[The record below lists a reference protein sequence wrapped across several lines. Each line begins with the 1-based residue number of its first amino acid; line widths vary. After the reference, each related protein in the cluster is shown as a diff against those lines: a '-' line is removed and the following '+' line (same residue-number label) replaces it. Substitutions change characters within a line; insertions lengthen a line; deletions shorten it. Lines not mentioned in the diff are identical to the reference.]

1 MPVFA
6 KAMGADKMPAFI
18 REAEFNRRNKEM
30 RAQYERMMKLSN
42 MSAEEMADMFPETE
56 ELVINT
62 DSPLISKIE
71 ALDSQGTEKDKT
83 DRLIQH
89 VYDQAKLAHG
99 TLDSEGLERFL
110 KFNSELLAKS
120 VENI

>member
-30 RAQYERMMKLSN
+30 REQYERMMKMSN
-42 MSAEEMADMFPETE
+42 MSTEEMADMFPETE

-62 DSPLISKIE
+62 DNPLVNKIE
-71 ALDSQGTEKDKT
+71 SLEKDQA

-99 TLDSEGLERFL
+99 SLDSEGLERFL
-110 KFNSELLAKS
+110 KYNSELLAKS
-120 VENI
+120 VDNI